1 MIIGL
6 IGPVSQ
12 DIELATELLTEDKE
26 VQVIDSIQL
35 LRLAGRKLIG
45 SLTTQD
51 YHKKYVL
58 KKFEDIFGT
67 VIVTGNLILSEDICE
82 WLLQEGGIIVVVSR
96 DKLESYDEEVIKT
109 TEKYWDEKATQKYNL
124 EVRFKKV
131 YERLQ
136 KSNTGTDNLYLVDLG
151 SEDTSMLESLIESSQ
166 DWMESET
173 TENSYEELISLIE
186 VRKDDEDMTM
196 EESIKKAMRELGMD
210 VDDSDVPAE
219 PKPVTKKPETK
230 KASKPVK
237 TEVKQQPKDDFMN
250 QPEDNTES
258 EEEAVVDSV
267 FVKLTDTTMAL
278 LIPVGLEME
287 KQNIGGMEFNVATVG
302 IPDLKNRKLQELQ
315 INKTQQETEKVSKP
329 ERKPVK
335 AEKSEPKKTEKPKQ
349 KLEKPMKVMVESGNL
364 DELREEKARLDA
376 EIKKFRAAGDIDTVN
391 SLRKQR
397 RAVRNKINS
406 LK

>member
-82 WLLQEGGIIVVVSR
+82 WLLQEGSIIVVVSR

-173 TENSYEELISLIE
+173 IENSYEELISLIE

-219 PKPVTKKPETK
+219 PKSVTKKPETK

-335 AEKSEPKKTEKPKQ
+335 AEKSESKKTEKPKQ

>member
-26 VQVIDSIQL
+26 IQVIDSIQL

-67 VIVTGNLILSEDICE
+67 VIVTGNLILSENICE

-96 DKLESYDEEVIKT
+96 DKLESYDKEVIKT
-109 TEKYWDEKATQKYNL
+109 TEKYWDEKTTQKYNL

-136 KSNTGTDNLYLVDLG
+136 KSNTGTDNLYLADLG

-173 TENSYEELISLIE
+173 IENSYEELISLIE

-196 EESIKKAMRELGMD
+196 EESIKKAMRELGMN

-250 QPEDNTES
+250 PPEDNTES

-315 INKTQQETEKVSKP
+315 INKTHQETEKVSKP

-335 AEKSEPKKTEKPKQ
+335 AEKSEPKKIEKPKQ